1 MKRQRYRST
10 WMVFRWPA
18 LLAVVSIAGLTCALL
33 GDGMADI
40 LSWLLL
46 GSLPLVMAIAWL
58 RTPAQQ

>member
-1 MKRQRYRST
+1 MKRQRDRST

-18 LLAVVSIAGLTCALL
+18 LLAVVSISGLTCALL

-58 RTPAQQ
+58 RNPVQQ